1 MNRRPAKNAKKQTPK
16 KQTAKKPRKLATR
29 TPAAAQN
36 AAVAPIALDK
46 EGAEYLGRLAD
57 ALSRLILAQDSW
69 VNEIDLASRQ
79 PAVMQDPQWQA
90 RSRASINSMLL
101 AAEALRLEG
110 VPDAMRP
117 VDDMLGRAEREAQA
131 AFDGYAAAVQGSNVA
146 LLLEVLRHVDRMS
159 QLIQQAY
166 GLIRTE
172 I

>member
-1 MNRRPAKNAKKQTPK
+1 VNRRPAKNAKKQTPK
-16 KQTAKKPRKLATR
+16 KQSAKKPRTLATR
-29 TPAAAQN
+29 TPAAARN
-36 AAVAPIALDK
+36 AVAPIALDK
-46 EGAEYLGRLAD
+46 EGAEYLGRLAE